1 MRAFSS
7 PAGLQHAV
15 ERLGQVVDGLL
26 GTVAAREDP
35 FGHTAAGL
43 GLQKLDQ
50 RPAQHDSPGLA
61 ILGVI
66 AMQQPDTALQIQR
79 TPLQLGHLVPARPAQ
94 QQHLQCGGSSAVRV
108 GIHRLHQL
116 GDLGFGQEALAG
128 VVLTEHLDPGAGVL
142 LDALPLDRPAE
153 HGAE

>member
-50 RPAQHDSPGLA
+50 RPAQRDSPGLA
-61 ILGVI
+61 VLGVV
-66 AMQQPDTALQIQR
+66 AMQQPDTTLQIER
-79 TPLQLGHLVPARPAQ
+79 IPLQLGHLVPAGTAQ
-94 QQHLQCGGSSAVRV
+94 QQHLERGGSGAIGV
-108 GIHRLHQL
+108 GIHRLHEL
-116 GDLGFGQEALAG
+116 GDQ
-128 VVLTEHLDPGAGVL
+128 
-142 LDALPLDRPAE
+142 DAAAVQSGSARWRCSR
-153 HGAE
+153 GTS